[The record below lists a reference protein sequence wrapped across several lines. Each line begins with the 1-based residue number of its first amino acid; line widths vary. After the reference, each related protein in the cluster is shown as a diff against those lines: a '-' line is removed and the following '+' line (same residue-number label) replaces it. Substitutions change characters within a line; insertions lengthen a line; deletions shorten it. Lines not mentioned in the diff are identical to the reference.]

1 MKVPWSEMSESLHSA
16 LGQYDKALSNIILQ
30 ISREIG
36 NKYLESMH
44 LGNLAIILD
53 NHGDLPTAIEKFKE
67 SLVVCEEIG
76 DMHQK
81 GLTLGNLGEVHM
93 RIKEWDDVLP
103 SIEL

>member
-1 MKVPWSEMSESLHSA
+1 MLGNVGNLYSA
-16 LGQYDKALSNIILQ
+16 LGQYDKALSNIELALQ

-67 SLVVCEEIG
+67 SLVVCEEIETCIKKDSHWAIWEKYTCASKSG
-76 DMHQK
+76 
-81 GLTLGNLGEVHM
+81 M
-93 RIKEWDDVLP
+93 RLY
-103 SIEL
+103 SI